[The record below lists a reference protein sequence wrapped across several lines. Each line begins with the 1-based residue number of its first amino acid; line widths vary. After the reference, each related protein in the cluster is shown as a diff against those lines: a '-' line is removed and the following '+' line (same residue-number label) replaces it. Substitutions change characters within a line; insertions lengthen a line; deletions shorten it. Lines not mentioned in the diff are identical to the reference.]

1 MRTVLFSLFLLVQP
15 FKLPD
20 CQGAV
25 VLTLKEKYLNA
36 HAGDF
41 IVTEQDHT
49 YSLLFIR
56 EITADHLLLEEIA
69 APDSQID
76 LNTIIWSEWVK
87 AKAPGHTSWTLY
99 EIDALYGNLIEAFSY
114 SKRGWLY
121 LDETQQFLSKLLCLP
136 LSRASNAERR
146 KIGPQP
152 LAQEEDRRAIWN
164 PPLTIEGKKLPK
176 PQFDVWK
183 GLWPEDGTQMG
194 NCIVE
199 LYFSKANPAFPFP
212 YWIEIKSPH
221 YAFKL
226 RTVDSGSGIISAYAG
241 PIPHRPP
248 QFTSPMQKTDGA
260 YRLPINSPHYYR
272 TFHLYAIDLSD
283 PLRKTIPIPHQLKR
297 EERSEKAYLDISE
310 ESLFT
315 RLTPSHHYQWVLIPE
330 EDGKVYV
337 EADEI
342 FVWTGP

>member
-1 MRTVLFSLFLLVQP
+1 MRTILFSLLLSVLSPILPSYGEAAP
-15 FKLPD
+15 F
-20 CQGAV
+20 A
-25 VLTLKEKYLNA
+25 LKEKYQMA

-76 LNTIIWSEWVK
+76 LNTIVWSKWVK

-99 EIDALYGNLIEAFSY
+99 EIDARSGNLIEAFSY
-114 SKRGWLY
+114 SKRGWLF
-121 LDETQQFLSKLLCLP
+121 LDETQRFLSKLLCLP
-136 LSRASNAERR
+136 LTQLGNADRK

-152 LAQEEDRRAIWN
+152 AAHEEDRRAVWN
-164 PPLTIEGKKLPK
+164 PPLTIQGKKQPK

-183 GLWPEDGTQMG
+183 GVWPEDGTQMG
-194 NCIVE
+194 KCIVE

-221 YAFKL
+221 YAFKM
-226 RTVDSGSGIISAYAG
+226 RSVDSGSGIISAYTG

-248 QFTSPMQKTDGA
+248 QFAAPLQKTEGA
-260 YRLPINSPHYYR
+260 YRLPLNSPLYFQS
-272 TFHLYAIDLSD
+272 FHLYAVDLSD
-283 PLRKTIPIPHQLKR
+283 PVRKTIPIPHEARRDPK
-297 EERSEKAYLDISE
+297 SEIVYLNITE
-310 ESLFT
+310 ESLAA
-315 RLTPSHHYQWVLIPE
+315 RLIPNHRYQWVLIPE
-330 EDGKVYV
+330 EDGKIYV
-337 EADEI
+337 ESDEVFLWKLI
-342 FVWTGP
+342 